1 MQKEARTTARIKTMW
16 TLVMTEERTTEKKR
30 KQVVKANLRVLV
42 ERIRKETLLI
52 KIARREK
59 VLL

>member
-1 MQKEARTTARIKTMW
+1 MQKEVRTRMRIKRMW
-16 TLVMTEERTTEKKR
+16 NLVMTQERMTKKKR

-52 KIARREK
+52 KIARRGK